1 MQPSMKRPYYYIIN
15 IEDPTKNTT
24 FTDENRKGITE
35 SGKEQRYGN
44 STKPI
49 MQIKCGSAK
58 LDAVYVD
65 YLRAPQYLSSEQGQ
79 LDDMVDNT
87 QVIEFPDYVIYEII
101 NEIVNIVMEN
111 GSNPRVQTHAAVS
124 QSIA

>member
-15 IEDPTKNTT
+15 IEDPSKNSA
-24 FTDENRKGITE
+24 FTDDARKQIIKKGDE
-35 SGKEQRYGN
+35 KRYGN

-65 YLRAPQYLSSEQGQ
+65 YLRAPQYLSIEQGQ

-101 NEIVNIVMEN
+101 NEIVNIIMEN

>member
-1 MQPSMKRPYYYIIN
+1 M
-15 IEDPTKNTT
+15 
-24 FTDENRKGITE
+24 
-35 SGKEQRYGN
+35 
-44 STKPI
+44 
-49 MQIKCGSAK
+49 
-58 LDAVYVD
+58 DAVYVD
-65 YLRAPQYLSSEQGQ
+65 YLRAPQYLSIEQEQ
-79 LDDMVDNT
+79 LDDIVDNT